1 MSVNDSLRA
10 RRIFWGDLGAVAIPW
25 GNALAE
31 QRKNYPMRY
40 LSATALH
47 LASAARKG
55 CGKLPEDGSRMDFGL
70 TTRAVVIGAGPTG
83 LTAALALC
91 ACGVE
96 VAITAPAYDRTRIE
110 ADRRTTALL
119 PGSIELL
126 KNLDVWAA
134 CERHAAPLEGV
145 RVVDDRGG
153 LLRAPEVLFK
163 AQEVGRTSF
172 GVNIPNAAL
181 NAALYAK
188 VSSAER
194 VRWVAT
200 SAVVAVEPAKDSV
213 AVILAEGQRLKS
225 ALAVAADGR
234 NSTVRAAAG
243 IAIRAW
249 NYGQT
254 AIVTT
259 FQHARAHGNITTEL
273 HRRAGPLTTVP
284 LPGNASSLVWVEEP
298 SVAAHLSALDP
309 ALFLAELAGRLQGL
323 LGSLRAADPIA
334 AYPLSGLSAARMAQN
349 RVALVGE
356 SAHVIP
362 PIGAQGLNLGLRDAA
377 ALAECAAQALA
388 RGEDMGGRATL
399 EAYHRARA
407 PDVLSRTL
415 SVDVLNRSLLDNFLP
430 VQALRGLSLHVLA
443 NVAPVRRILMRG
455 GLEAPGRL
463 PRLMQPGSGPLRARR
478 PLNP

>member
-1 MSVNDSLRA
+1 MA
-10 RRIFWGDLGAVAIPW
+10 
-25 GNALAE
+25 
-31 QRKNYPMRY
+31 
-40 LSATALH
+40 
-47 LASAARKG
+47 
-55 CGKLPEDGSRMDFGL
+55 GL
-70 TTRAVVIGAGPTG
+70 TTQAVVIGAGPTG

-96 VAITAPAYDRTRIE
+96 VALTAPPYDRALVE

-126 KNLDVWAA
+126 RNLDVWAA

-145 RVVDDRGG
+145 RLVDDRGG
-153 LLRAPEVLFK
+153 LLRAPEVRFK
-163 AQEVGRTSF
+163 AQELGRTSF
-172 GVNIPNAAL
+172 GANIPNAAL
-181 NAALYAK
+181 KAALHAQ

-200 SAVVAVEPAKDSV
+200 SAVVAVEPTEDGV
-213 AVILAEGQRLKS
+213 AVSLAEGQRLTG

-234 NSTVRAAAG
+234 ASTAREAAG
-243 IAIRAW
+243 IALRVW
-249 NYGQT
+249 SYNQT
-254 AIVTT
+254 AVVTT
-259 FQHARAHGNITTEL
+259 LQHTRAHANITTEL

-284 LPGNASSLVWVEEP
+284 LPGDASSLVWVEEP
-298 SVAAHLSALDP
+298 TVAARLCALET
-309 ALFLAELAGRLQGL
+309 ARFLAELAEPLQGL
-323 LGSLRAADPIA
+323 LGSLRAAGPIA

-377 ALAECAAQALA
+377 VLAECVAQALA
-388 RGEDMGGRATL
+388 RDEDIGGSATL
-399 EAYHRARA
+399 EAYHGARA

-415 SVDVLNRSLLDNFLP
+415 SVDALNRSLLDDFLP
-430 VQALRGLSLHVLA
+430 LQALRGLSLHVLA
-443 NVAPVRRILMRG
+443 NIAPVRRLLMRG

-463 PRLMQPGSGPLRARR
+463 PHLMQPRSGPLKARR
-478 PLNP
+478 PQSP